1 MVYIMD
7 IEKIKGIQLNL
18 TKLLSAYSDND
29 KYKTILENM
38 ITTCD
43 MKISLLE
50 INKLD
55 CSKKKNILGDISN
68 LYFITDD
75 NKENLKR
82 FDEDKYQQIIKF
94 IHNEKLIRNTLWE
107 SGLESI
113 SGCSS
118 DDQSNN
124 LPNFGNEAD
133 AADAA
138 FQKAATDATAY
149 NDLAAAE
156 SRAAIEAIFNK
167 VGGGKR
173 RKKKMRSKR
182 KSKTHKKS
190 KTKSKT
196 KSKRRSK
203 RRSKKK
209 SKKR

>member
-1 MVYIMD
+1 MD

-50 INKLD
+50 INNLD

-82 FDEDKYQQIIKF
+82 FNEDKYQKIIKF
-94 IHNEKLIRNTLWE
+94 IHNEKFIRDELWG

-118 DDQSNN
+118 DDQSKN
-124 LPNFGNEAD
+124 LPHEGIN
-133 AADAA
+133 
-138 FQKAATDATAY
+138 ATAASATAD
-149 NDLAAAE
+149 NDQAAAE
-156 SRAAIEAIFNK
+156 SMAALNALFNK
-167 VGGGKR
+167 AVGGKR
-173 RKKKMRSKR
+173 RKKMRSKR
-182 KSKTHKKS
+182 KSKTHKTHKTH
-190 KTKSKT
+190 KTK
-196 KSKRRSK
+196 SK

-209 SKKR
+209 SKKHRKSKKKDN

>member
-1 MVYIMD
+1 MN
-7 IEKIKGIQLNL
+7 IEKLIEIKDKLTNL
-18 TKLLSAYSDND
+18 TKLPSAYSDNS
-29 KYKTILENM
+29 KYKTIIENM

-94 IHNEKLIRNTLWE
+94 IHNETFIKNALWE
-107 SGLESI
+107 SGLESM

-118 DDQSNN
+118 DDQSNQ
-124 LPNFGNEAD
+124 LPHGGID
-133 AADAA
+133 SAAA
-138 FQKAATDATAY
+138 AATDAI
-149 NDLAAAE
+149 DKAAAN
-156 SRAAIEAIFNK
+156 AMEAIFNK
-167 VGGGKR
+167 DGGGKR
-173 RKKKMRSKR
+173 RKKKMRSKS
-182 KSKTHKKS
+182 KSKTHKTHKTKS
-190 KTKSKT
+190 KRRSKT

-203 RRSKKK
+203 RRSKIS